1 MIDEILNF
9 ICDYFEFMKEI
20 TKWKFRLAKQTHFRS
35 EGKISEIEF
44 DEHDI
49 RLTLLYDLV
58 QVSTI

>member
-1 MIDEILNF
+1 
-9 ICDYFEFMKEI
+9 MKEI
-20 TKWKFRLAKQTHFRS
+20 AKWKFRLAKQTRFRS

>member
-9 ICDYFEFMKEI
+9 TCDYLEFMKEI
-20 TKWKFRLAKQTHFRS
+20 AKWKFRLAKQTRFRS
-35 EGKISEIEF
+35 ERKISEIEF
-44 DEHDI
+44 NEHDI